1 VAICGDQCT
10 ITAPS
15 GVYEAHKYSINIKGT
30 EENVRRFGS
39 GRFGDWLSCAAEGS
53 IVINHYLQIPNL
65 KVGDT
70 CSVTL
75 GIGTVTLT
83 ATNCRVMDI
92 TCDVDAKA
100 VVEWTTTV
108 KLTGVVTGW

>member
-1 VAICGDQCT
+1 MICGDTCS
-10 ITAPS
+10 ITTPTNN
-15 GVYEAHKYSINIKGT
+15 YEGHKFEINIKGT

-53 IVINHYLQIPNL
+53 VSISHYLQIPNL

-70 CSVTL
+70 TNVTL
-75 GIGTVTLT
+75 VIGSVSLT

-92 TCDVDAKA
+92 TCSVDAKA

-108 KLTGVVTGW
+108 KLTGAVTGW